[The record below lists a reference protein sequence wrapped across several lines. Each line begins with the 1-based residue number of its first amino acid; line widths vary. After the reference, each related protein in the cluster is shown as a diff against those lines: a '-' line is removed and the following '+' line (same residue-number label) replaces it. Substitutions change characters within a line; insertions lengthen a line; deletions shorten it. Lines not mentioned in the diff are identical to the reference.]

1 MSKEKAIEYL
11 EAVSAR
17 NTAIDS
23 MIRNFS
29 IVMPMIPASVWAE
42 FSMGLDYS
50 VPMSAVADKMSAN
63 LTDSELDELIALVK
77 STVFQKHIKL
87 YPILMDTMRD
97 EIPTWL
103 KHIRDNGDLNRLGNL
118 IKKAGLDEEL
128 ADMVVESFNFA
139 AESASDYVQNSGTGN

>member
-11 EAVSAR
+11 EAVGAR

-29 IVMPMIPASVWAE
+29 IIMPMIPTSVWAE

-50 VPMSAVADKMSAN
+50 IPMNAVADRMSAG
-63 LTDSELDELIALVK
+63 LLDGELDELIAMAK
-77 STVFQKHIKL
+77 SAVFQKHIKL
-87 YPILMDTMRD
+87 YPGLMDTMRD
-97 EIPTWL
+97 EIPAWL
-103 KHIRDNGDLNRLGNL
+103 KHMRDNGDLNRLGNL

-128 ADMVVESFNFA
+128 AEMVVDSFSLAVEST
-139 AESASDYVQNSGTGN
+139 DDVQNSGTGN